1 MRSPSWCHKHAHSHF
16 LQFLQNKT
24 ADFFISFHSPGG
36 HVRIQ
41 LGRSY
46 GRETQT
52 QCNSPSLAHANTL
65 CIIMYSVLI
74 SILRHVNF
82 SQYVLAPQV
91 TSEWKEMNRCPN
103 LLYSESGQ
111 SLITLCTVAQV
122 NLPDWS
128 KQCVIVSTF
137 LLHRPLPLLE
147 VTLCLIKDW
156 LTCVGKMCFTWD
168 SITVCRNTTTDTLQT
183 EKSVS
188 FKIVLSGWP
197 L

>member
-1 MRSPSWCHKHAHSHF
+1 MRQRIFAADIWLDGCPHTGRCVAHRDATNTRTVIFSSFFKIKLQISSF
-16 LQFLQNKT
+16 LFYSL
-24 ADFFISFHSPGG
+24 GG
-36 HVRIQ
+36 DVRIQ
-41 LGRSY
+41 LGQSY
-46 GRETQT
+46 SRETQS
-52 QCNSPSLAHANTL
+52 QCNSPSQAHANTL

-137 LLHRPLPLLE
+137 LLHRPLP
-147 VTLCLIKDW
+147 
-156 LTCVGKMCFTWD
+156 
-168 SITVCRNTTTDTLQT
+168 S
-183 EKSVS
+183 
-188 FKIVLSGWP
+188 
-197 L
+197 